1 MKRRKLIQVASGGI
15 VAGLM
20 GVHLD
25 KVYANE
31 PVAPIDRET
40 PIDDWHDELTERITL
55 MDANGGGTLELGDGL
70 YEISKPLRIPVSVSL
85 IMTPN
90 AVIKAKAGF
99 EGDVVIV
106 KSKGKKS
113 KYSDTAGWIRGGII
127 DGNKLPVTGIRVEN
141 VMRLEIADLLVHNA
155 LYKGIHLLKG
165 GYEKNLT
172 RIRCDVDLD
181 TRYAPGSMGI
191 HYENGDSKVYLAH
204 VIGYETGLRSD
215 SSSNWFNLIH
225 VWNYD
230 EKQGPMLINF
240 YCNGENNT
248 FNQCYADSPTTAG
261 FYITRPHQSF
271 LQNRVYYSRWAADV
285 SGVGFQITPKGK
297 HCNFIGNVL
306 FANEGHRLAKAYDG
320 DLEGATI
327 LGTSSWQVVGGL
339 ENRIPSGETA
349 VEGIDGGFQYPPL
362 QLSGSGFR
370 LTQQTAAPLSGQG
383 ATGEIRWVDDG
394 KSSALWVKTT
404 NGWKKAK
411 LT

>member
-20 GVHLD
+20 GVHFD

-40 PIDDWHDELTERITL
+40 PIDDWHDELTKRITL

-70 YEISKPLRIPVSVSL
+70 YEISKPLRIPISVSL

-90 AVIKAKAGF
+90 SVIKAKANF
-99 EGDVVIV
+99 KGDAVII
-106 KSKGKKS
+106 KGGGNKS
-113 KYSDTAGWIRGGII
+113 KYSDTSGWIRGGII
-127 DGNKLPVTGIRVEN
+127 DGNKLPITGIRVEN

-155 LYKGIHLLKG
+155 LYKGIHLLNG

-172 RIRCDVDLD
+172 RVRCDVDLD
-181 TRYAPGSMGI
+181 TRYAPGSIGI
-191 HYENGDSKVYLAH
+191 HYENADSKVYLAH
-204 VIGYETGLRSD
+204 VIGYETGVRSD

-225 VWNYD
+225 VWNFD
-230 EKQGPMLINF
+230 EQQGPMLINF
-240 YCNGENNT
+240 YCNGDNNT

-271 LQNRVYYSRWAADV
+271 LQNRIYYSRWAADI
-285 SGVGFQITPKGK
+285 SGVGFQITPEGK

-306 FANEGHRLAKAYDG
+306 FASEGHRLAKAYDG

-327 LGTSSWQVVGGL
+327 LGTSSWRVMGGL
-339 ENRIPSGETA
+339 ENRIPSGEMA
-349 VEGIDGGFQYPPL
+349 VEGIDGGFQHPPL

-370 LTQQTAAPLSGQG
+370 LTQQTVAPLSEQG
-383 ATGEIRWVDDG
+383 VIGEIRWVDDG

-404 NGWKKAK
+404 KGWKKSK
-411 LT
+411 LM